1 MLSGDSMRHFI
12 NIGER
17 AGRERQRHSKD
28 GKNRVRKDRQIL
40 ERNRRKHE
48 RDVET
53 FHAEI

>member
-12 NIGER
+12 YIGER